1 MHFPCLVLPPPLT
14 QLPMPR
20 GRRAHTTYGKW
31 LYDQPASVKAD
42 VLGKSKVAY
51 FDKLT
56 QEYGAD
62 NAMAKLVRDDGSELT
77 LDQLR
82 RRYGKID
89 A

>member
-1 MHFPCLVLPPPLT
+1 M
-14 QLPMPR
+14 
-20 GRRAHTTYGKW
+20 
-31 LYDQPASVKAD
+31 
-42 VLGKSKVAY
+42 LGKSKVAY